1 MQTTK
6 IDKSFHA
13 RIFWEGVEHKSGSG
27 AEAGQGRLRQ
37 SLNATQ
43 TDLVALNSKE
53 IGRLLTLNHNTA
65 ENALTI

>member
-1 MQTTK
+1 M
-6 IDKSFHA
+6 
-13 RIFWEGVEHKSGSG
+13 SGSG

-53 IGRLLTLNHNTA
+53 IGRLLTLNHKTA